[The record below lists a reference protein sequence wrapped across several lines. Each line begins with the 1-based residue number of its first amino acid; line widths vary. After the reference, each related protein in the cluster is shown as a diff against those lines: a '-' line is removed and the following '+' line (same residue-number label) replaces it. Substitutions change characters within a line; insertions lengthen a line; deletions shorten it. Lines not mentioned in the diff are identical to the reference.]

1 MNTQRRIDVMHFAS
15 QLIRGGAEEH
25 MLTLLTHL
33 DRARFRPMLA
43 APPVSSN
50 RSGPTCLTISMRF
63 RSLRELLAIG
73 TPHGVSHACSLG
85 AG

>member
-33 DRARFRPMLA
+33 DRGGFDRCWRRRPSHRIAPARPASRY
-43 APPVSSN
+43 
-50 RSGPTCLTISMRF
+50 RCDSGHSGNYWLSG
-63 RSLRELLAIG
+63 LRMG
-73 TPHGVSHACSLG
+73 FHTHAR
-85 AG
+85 